1 MVRSR
6 QWGLTVLT
14 TGFLLFGCAMAVSN
28 VRRVERIDVKQSSY
42 PAAIRVSQILEFQA
56 TAVDSSGGEIE
67 SPGAANTPNW
77 SVDNPE
83 NCRVTPREGMKVT
96 LKGVAAGPCELTL
109 RAKVHVGM
117 NTIVVWSGKIVE

>member
-1 MVRSR
+1 MVGSR
-6 QWGLTVLT
+6 RWGLTVLT
-14 TGFLLFGCAMAVSN
+14 IGFLLSGCLAAGSV
-28 VRRVERIDVKQSSY
+28 VRVERIDVKNPSSY
-42 PAAIRVSQILEFQA
+42 PATIRVNQILEFQA
-56 TAVDSSGGEIE
+56 AAVDSSGGEIE

-109 RAKVHVGM
+109 RAKVHVGT
-117 NTIVVWSGKIVE
+117 NTVIVWSGKIEE

>member
-1 MVRSR
+1 MIRSR
-6 QWGLTVLT
+6 RWGLTVLAI
-14 TGFLLFGCAMAVSN
+14 GFLSFGCAAAGSV
-28 VRRVERIDVKQSSY
+28 VRVERIDVKNQSSY
-42 PAAIRVSQILEFQA
+42 PAAIRVNQILEFSA
-56 TAVDSSGGEIE
+56 VAVDSSGGEME

-117 NTIVVWSGKIVE
+117 NTIVVWSGKVIE